1 MALDEKLLAI
11 LACPQDHGPLYLIA
25 DEDLLFNPRLQRAYR
40 IVDDIPIMLIDE
52 AISLDEADAQ
62 RLAARVAA
70 ESIPPTFSD

>member
-25 DEDLLFNPRLQRAYR
+25 DEELLFNPRLRRAYR

-52 AISLDEADAQ
+52 AISLDEADAE

>member
-62 RLAARVAA
+62 RLVDRVAA